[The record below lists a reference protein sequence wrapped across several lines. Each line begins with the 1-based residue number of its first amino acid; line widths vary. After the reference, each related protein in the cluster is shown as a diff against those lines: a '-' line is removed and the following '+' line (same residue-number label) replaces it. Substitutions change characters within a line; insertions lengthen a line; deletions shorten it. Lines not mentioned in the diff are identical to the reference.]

1 MHTQSC
7 LKTNYKSS
15 LICFKKNE
23 TILKKWKKIE
33 SFRYLM
39 KITNMIE
46 INLTLI
52 KTKRFV
58 QLNSKWFLRNEI
70 QIQKKI
76 NKIEQIKKIYIYFFK
91 CKKFKTKKIIQ
102 KRKNCRKL
110 FVKKFLKIKN
120 INHINNIIKKLKTKS
135 IMSITTLLKK
145 NRFSLFQ
152 KYEKLHSTICD
163 MNKI

>member
-1 MHTQSC
+1 MHTQLC

-15 LICFKKNE
+15 LICFKKTKRFWKNE
-23 TILKKWKKIE
+23 KKIE
-33 SFRYLM
+33 SFRYLI

-70 QIQKKI
+70 QIRKKI
-76 NKIEQIKKIYIYFFK
+76 NKIEQIKKIYTYFFK

-102 KRKNCRKL
+102 KRQSRQKL

-120 INHINNIIKKLKTKS
+120 INHTDNVIRKIENEINYVDNNVIEKKS
-135 IMSITTLLKK
+135 IQSVSKIWKFA
-145 NRFSLFQ
+145 FSDLWH
-152 KYEKLHSTICD
+152 E
-163 MNKI
+163 